1 VRFEKGVCKNA
12 KKKVGS
18 LENYSGMGPGR
29 WLYVLA
35 LVRHQLIDRRWP
47 AVSGSTCSLLPDT
60 VSLTCQLSSPT
71 LIHGKPRKVVLD
83 ASYIAVVHTAFA
95 STAFISALFLAC
107 LLHYKKVVRNGVA
120 QWPDEWW
127 PSVSATYVNCFI
139 ASFVI

>member
-1 VRFEKGVCKNA
+1 VFGKGVGR
-12 KKKVGS
+12 KKVES
-18 LENYSGMGPGR
+18 LENCSEWGR
-29 WLYVLA
+29 VA

-47 AVSGSTCSLLPDT
+47 TVRTVSGSTRFLLPDT
-60 VSLTCQLSSPT
+60 VSLTCQMSSPT
-71 LIHGKPRKVVLD
+71 LVHGKPRKVVFD

-139 ASFVI
+139 ALFVT